1 MIILTLLC
9 LVGILMA
16 LGMGV
21 ALFIIGFRW
30 FNENVTKFKTVK
42 MILYVITF
50 LPLFPFY
57 AVYLS
62 IKTIKRA
69 KEIEEKLINNEIS
82 LTEFYDFYNKNKWI
96 LGGPQR
102 KEMLMTAQ
110 LLKKISL

>member
-9 LVGILMA
+9 LVGLLMV

-21 ALFIIGFRW
+21 TLFIIGFRW
-30 FNENVTKFKTVK
+30 FNENIAKFKTMK

-50 LPLFPFY
+50 IPLFPFY
-57 AVYLS
+57 AFYLS
-62 IKTIKRA
+62 IKTTKRA

-82 LTEFYDFYNKNKWI
+82 LTEFYDFYNKNKWVF
-96 LGGPQR
+96 GGQQR

-110 LLKKISL
+110 LLKK

>member
-1 MIILTLLC
+1 MIILTLLF
-9 LVGILMA
+9 LVGLLMA
-16 LGMGV
+16 LSTGV

-30 FNENVTKFKTVK
+30 FNENITKFKTVK

-57 AVYLS
+57 AFYLS
-62 IKTIKRA
+62 IKTVKRA

-82 LTEFYDFYNKNKWI
+82 LTEFYDFYNKNKWV
-96 LGGPQR
+96 LGNSQR

-110 LLKKISL
+110 LLKNN

>member
-9 LVGILMA
+9 FVGLLMA

-30 FNENVTKFKTVK
+30 FNENITKFKMVK

-50 LPLFPFY
+50 VPLFPFY
-57 AVYLS
+57 ALYLS
-62 IKTIKRA
+62 IKTVKRA
-69 KEIEEKLINNEIS
+69 KEIEEKLKSNEIP

-96 LGGPQR
+96 LGNSQR

-110 LLKKISL
+110 LLKK